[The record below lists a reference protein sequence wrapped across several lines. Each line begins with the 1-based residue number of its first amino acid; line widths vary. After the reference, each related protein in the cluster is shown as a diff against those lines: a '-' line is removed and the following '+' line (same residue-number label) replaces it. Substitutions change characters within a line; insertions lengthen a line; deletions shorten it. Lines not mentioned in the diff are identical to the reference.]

1 MSTEL
6 CEFRLEIILLCVD
19 SGFLLIL
26 VWLWSYGRKSFD
38 EPCLKRKLP
47 CKSKCGSCVQIRP
60 PGMVRENLLVNGFM
74 THPLNLLLEI
84 GDKWNDLLL
93 RRAGPLP
100 VYSYALV

>member
-1 MSTEL
+1 
-6 CEFRLEIILLCVD
+6 
-19 SGFLLIL
+19 
-26 VWLWSYGRKSFD
+26 
-38 EPCLKRKLP
+38 
-47 CKSKCGSCVQIRP
+47 
-60 PGMVRENLLVNGFM
+60 MVRENLLVNGFM